1 MVCEGTSSQIAGK
14 KRAIEGRSGSPIGSL
29 SLAFMLSI
37 HAYAKSYIDACH
49 TDIAGDIELFLDCK
63 ELLETRV

>member
-1 MVCEGTSSQIAGK
+1 
-14 KRAIEGRSGSPIGSL
+14 
-29 SLAFMLSI
+29 MLSI